1 VSNICCKKQSETMQ
15 DDPKT
20 YYERRLMQ
28 AIEEIE
34 ARIKELQDEKAALMR
49 QLRVARWESDSLKDV
64 NRKNSGVRVMVERRV
79 LDALRA
85 AKKPVTSDALYR
97 EALKANFELKDGT
110 FRTYLHR
117 MKEKGLLQSA
127 GWGLWRLPPVE
138 RVPSNDDK

>member
-1 VSNICCKKQSETMQ
+1 MP
-15 DDPKT
+15 DDLKT

-28 AIEEIE
+28 AIEEVD
-34 ARIKELQDEKAALMR
+34 ARIKELQDEKTALLR

-85 AKKPVTSDALYR
+85 AKKPVTSDALYK

-110 FRTYLHR
+110 FRTHLHR
-117 MKEKGLLQSA
+117 MKAKGLLQSA
-127 GWGLWRLPPVE
+127 GWGLWRISPTEAAPPNVGDQ
-138 RVPSNDDK
+138 DDLGT

>member
-1 VSNICCKKQSETMQ
+1 MP

-28 AIEEIE
+28 AIEEVD
-34 ARIKELQDEKAALMR
+34 ARIKELQDEKTALLR

-85 AKKPVTSDALYR
+85 AKKPVTSDALYK

-110 FRTYLHR
+110 FRTHLHR
-117 MKEKGLLQSA
+117 MKAKGLLQSA
-127 GWGLWRLPPVE
+127 GWGLWRISPTEAAPPNVGDQ
-138 RVPSNDDK
+138 DDLGT

>member
-1 VSNICCKKQSETMQ
+1 MS
-15 DDPKT
+15 DDQKT

-28 AIEEIE
+28 AIEEVD
-34 ARIKELQDEKAALMR
+34 ARIKELQDEKTALMR

-85 AKKPVTSDALYR
+85 AKKPVTSDALYK

-110 FRTYLHR
+110 FRTHLHR
-117 MKEKGLLQSA
+117 MKAKGLLQSA
-127 GWGLWRLPPVE
+127 GWGLWRISPTEAAAPNVGHQ
-138 RVPSNDDK
+138 DDLDT

>member
-1 VSNICCKKQSETMQ
+1 
-15 DDPKT
+15 
-20 YYERRLMQ
+20 MQ